1 MEVKIGVQHAPRE
14 IVLES
19 GQSAEEVERA
29 VADALAG
36 KAQLLSLSDEKGRK
50 VLIPA
55 EKIAYVELGE
65 PGAHDRG
72 AGDRGGRQQLVQR
85 RGMAVASTWHGLK
98 FTVRRRGVGCRP
110 GNLLATSR
118 HQKWISTVP
127 VPFRAAS
134 PQPMTTS

>member
-50 VLIPA
+50 VLVPA

-65 PGAHDRG
+65 PA
-72 AGDRGGRQQLVQR
+72 
-85 RGMAVASTWHGLK
+85 
-98 FTVRRRGVGCRP
+98 VRRVGF
-110 GNLLATSR
+110 GAL
-118 HQKWISTVP
+118 
-127 VPFRAAS
+127 
-134 PQPMTTS
+134 

>member
-50 VLIPA
+50 ILVPA

-65 PGAHDRG
+65 PA
-72 AGDRGGRQQLVQR
+72 
-85 RGMAVASTWHGLK
+85 
-98 FTVRRRGVGCRP
+98 VRRVGF
-110 GNLLATSR
+110 GAL
-118 HQKWISTVP
+118 
-127 VPFRAAS
+127 
-134 PQPMTTS
+134 

>member
-29 VADALAG
+29 VAEALAG

-50 VLIPA
+50 VLVPA

-65 PGAHDRG
+65 PA
-72 AGDRGGRQQLVQR
+72 
-85 RGMAVASTWHGLK
+85 
-98 FTVRRRGVGCRP
+98 VRRVGF
-110 GNLLATSR
+110 GAL
-118 HQKWISTVP
+118 
-127 VPFRAAS
+127 
-134 PQPMTTS
+134 